1 MPPAGGG
8 FIAVCDGLMP
18 LPAATVRLFFAT
30 EAAVGCRSLFIPG
43 TGLVF
48 LSPLPAF
55 FSSADL
61 SVLDPLTGL
70 DDFVPED
77 GEGFVPKDGEGCVPK
92 DGEGFVPEDG
102 EGFVPEDGEGFV
114 PENGEGF
121 LSEDGEG
128 FGPDGFNPGAGD
140 DFIEGDGEDFDPEAG
155 EGFASTVEELES
167 EHNDVFEAD
176 LDSELLDSD
185 SWDIEELD
193 LTSSSEIE
201 TTCSLTV
208 LSFSILVSLE
218 VKQANN

>member
-1 MPPAGGG
+1 VARSPVGVDEPLIGTLTTASGVWSLFSPFSWRVVCGLPLPTPAFIPVFELGLVPGVGRTPFFMPPAGGG

-70 DDFVPED
+70 DGFVPED

-121 LSEDGEG
+121 L
-128 FGPDGFNPGAGD
+128 
-140 DFIEGDGEDFDPEAG
+140 
-155 EGFASTVEELES
+155 
-167 EHNDVFEAD
+167 
-176 LDSELLDSD
+176 
-185 SWDIEELD
+185 
-193 LTSSSEIE
+193 
-201 TTCSLTV
+201 
-208 LSFSILVSLE
+208 
-218 VKQANN
+218 